1 LYYAHHR
8 DASISA
14 DVLGIQL
21 GTAMAAN
28 ILKEFWSDLLRK
40 ISRKH

>member
-14 DVLGIQL
+14 DALGVQL
-21 GTAMAAN
+21 GAAMAAN
-28 ILKEFWSDLLRK
+28 ILKEFWPDLLRK
-40 ISRKH
+40 ISRKP